1 MLICVPISFFLN
13 RSLLEYNQKE
23 KLRKCPYLF
32 TISLLHLE
40 MCVSWNKGK
49 MIYAFS
55 SRLDRKKDR
64 GNEDEEV
71 VSFIKVM
78 VPVEGLFSEMHLR
91 AF

>member
-1 MLICVPISFFLN
+1 MPLSLFLKN
-13 RSLLEYNQKE
+13 RSLLKYNEKE

-40 MCVSWNKGK
+40 VCVSWKNGK

-55 SRLDRKKDR
+55 SRLDGKKDR
-64 GNEDEEV
+64 GNEGEEV
-71 VSFIKVM
+71 VSFIKAM